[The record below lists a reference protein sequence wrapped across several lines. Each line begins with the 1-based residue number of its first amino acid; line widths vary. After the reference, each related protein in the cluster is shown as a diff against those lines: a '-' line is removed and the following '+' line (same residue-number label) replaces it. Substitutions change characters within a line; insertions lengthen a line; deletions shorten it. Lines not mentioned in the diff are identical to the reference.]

1 MSTSVAPNVIG
12 LDAEPAVPFDRPRR
26 KMLLLALGLALIVV
40 ANHLLRHNLE
50 HATLPPYPIFPDNKV
65 PLTWQLLLPMDIGAA
80 ENAYHAKGSYHWFTT
95 GMLFVKIAEQYFTPN
110 SVFYACNA
118 LLIISSFVCTW
129 LMFRSPVFSYSVTI
143 CMAFGTH
150 FHWVYVCSP
159 ITAFYVY
166 VIYLEANLLC
176 LYKALRT
183 GTRGWKVAF
192 AATLILLALNHEQW
206 LSYFAFLIPACGFI
220 WLWAGKAAPEL
231 RPRVL
236 FVAVFSGLLA
246 VGYLAIRLQYG
257 EQQSRASDE
266 DVMIFVY
273 SSKVMAAE
281 DFFSNVLSL
290 LYMAISNYFP
300 PWLVGSN
307 SLYLYG
313 REGVIAAQ
321 DGYHPQQTQLV
332 AMHHLFYWYFF
343 AGITFAVFVYF
354 LMRNARTALRQGS
367 TRHLH
372 LTLCMLLI
380 AAGFAIHALIKYRPY
395 LSVPLLTYKCMTSN
409 VGVAYLI
416 GYLLMYGRQT
426 IRRRWLSGALVAV
439 VWATIVYSGLT
450 RPAYLSHLAAEV
462 GLSPVPDP
470 LRKLRH
476 HVESPRNP

>member
-1 MSTSVAPNVIG
+1 
-12 LDAEPAVPFDRPRR
+12 
-26 KMLLLALGLALIVV
+26 
-40 ANHLLRHNLE
+40 
-50 HATLPPYPIFPDNKV
+50 
-65 PLTWQLLLPMDIGAA
+65 
-80 ENAYHAKGSYHWFTT
+80 
-95 GMLFVKIAEQYFTPN
+95 
-110 SVFYACNA
+110 
-118 LLIISSFVCTW
+118 
-129 LMFRSPVFSYSVTI
+129 
-143 CMAFGTH
+143 
-150 FHWVYVCSP
+150 
-159 ITAFYVY
+159 
-166 VIYLEANLLC
+166 
-176 LYKALRT
+176 
-183 GTRGWKVAF
+183 
-192 AATLILLALNHEQW
+192 
-206 LSYFAFLIPACGFI
+206 
-220 WLWAGKAAPEL
+220 
-231 RPRVL
+231 VL